1 MAKIENIIY
10 DLAYPIVEENGLELV
25 DVEFVKEGSEWF
37 LRVFIDKENDEG
49 INLDDCEKVSRIL
62 STKLDEKDPIT
73 QAYHLEVSSPGIE
86 RPLKKTK
93 DFIKFTGHTV
103 QINTFVPIDGQ
114 KQFVGKL
121 EQTNETEINI
131 LTEKGLT
138 TIPREKVAKAN
149 LVWEG

>member
-1 MAKIENIIY
+1 MKPPHFYIY
-10 DLAYPIVEENGLELV
+10 
-25 DVEFVKEGSEWF
+25 
-37 LRVFIDKENDEG
+37 
-49 INLDDCEKVSRIL
+49 
-62 STKLDEKDPIT
+62 
-73 QAYHLEVSSPGIE
+73 
-86 RPLKKTK
+86 KKTK